1 MNEFPYL
8 SMYGPIFSDGSI
20 LGSGYLALIDE
31 GSISSAKTVGGDC
44 FSYLS
49 MYDPLSSGGSILG
62 SGYLALVDEGSISSA
77 KAVGGDCIS
86 ILVRV

>member
-31 GSISSAKTVGGDC
+31 GSTSSAKAMEVVVFPC
-44 FSYLS
+44 MS
-49 MYDPLSSGGSILG
+49 MYDPLSSDGSILG
-62 SGYLALVDEGSISSA
+62 SGYLALIDEGSISSA
-77 KAVGGDCIS
+77 KAVGGDSIS
-86 ILVRV
+86 IHVRM